1 MQWRRATRDSKRMQ
15 RVLSKPNFLADVPKE
30 DEQKVVVVF
39 RHRAHH
45 IANEECHKILESLG
59 LGRLHKTVLLKN
71 TPETVA
77 LLKIVDP
84 YVCYGYPNI
93 QTVRDLIFK
102 HGFLRINGKKTAIS
116 SNKLIEDHLGE
127 HGCICIE
134 DVVHDLFT
142 VSDNFKNVRQMLIP
156 FKVSGIWII
165 FFVYWITWMQ
175 WVIAIECIERF
186 WCMIGV
192 LFHPIF
198 FSLVVRSKFAF
209 LDFLISISI
218 AFSAIF
224 LLIFD
229 LPTPLVPRCL
239 PPFSLALSPVSPFF
253 FS

>member
-1 MQWRRATRDSKRMQ
+1 MFLFSTHSKYAVPNKLPGKQVNVLARRKSRIREEKSHHHVKQLNRGFKLKKKKQNYKKPEHFIMQWRRATRDSKRMQ

-156 FKVSGIWII
+156 FKVSGI
-165 FFVYWITWMQ
+165 
-175 WVIAIECIERF
+175 
-186 WCMIGV
+186 
-192 LFHPIF
+192 
-198 FSLVVRSKFAF
+198 
-209 LDFLISISI
+209 
-218 AFSAIF
+218 
-224 LLIFD
+224 
-229 LPTPLVPRCL
+229 
-239 PPFSLALSPVSPFF
+239 
-253 FS
+253 